1 MLNYTEPFSRFTSV
15 GPAVASEMK
24 SKAVL
29 ALIYSMLAI
38 FVYIWLRFQFRAA
51 FGIGA
56 CVALVHDVLFTL
68 GAISVA
74 DEFFGIGIQVDL
86 TIVAALLTIVGY
98 SLNDTIVVFDRIRE
112 NLKSGASSLTETINI
127 SLNQT
132 LSRTL
137 LTSLTTLLVVLA
149 LLVWGGEVIRGFAFS
164 LLIGVGIGTFS
175 SIFIAAP
182 ILVYMAEYKSKR
194 NKGEAKA

>member
-1 MLNYTEPFSRFTSV
+1 
-15 GPAVASEMK
+15 
-24 SKAVL
+24 
-29 ALIYSMLAI
+29 
-38 FVYIWLRFQFRAA
+38 
-51 FGIGA
+51 
-56 CVALVHDVLFTL
+56 
-68 GAISVA
+68 
-74 DEFFGIGIQVDL
+74 
-86 TIVAALLTIVGY
+86 
-98 SLNDTIVVFDRIRE
+98 VFDRIRE

-182 ILVYMAEYKSKR
+182 ILVYMAEYKAKR
-194 NKGEAKA
+194 NKKEAKA